1 MSTWDVL
8 QIFLVLFLLMAVM
21 YILLYLV
28 KKYIFTFDRKS
39 SGKFKVNVL
48 ATQLI
53 MPRKYI
59 SLVKIKNKVYLLGV
73 SEQSITLLDKE
84 ESEDYEIDDEV
95 NEQLSSSNFM
105 DYLKK
110 SMGKK

>member
-1 MSTWDVL
+1 MSSWDIL
-8 QIFLVLFLLMAVM
+8 QIFFILFLLIAVM

-28 KKYIFTFDRKS
+28 KRYLFTFDRKTA
-39 SGKFKVNVL
+39 GQFKVNVL

-59 SLVKIKNKVYLLGV
+59 SLIRIKNKVYLLGV
-73 SEQSITLLDKE
+73 SEQSITLLDKDD
-84 ESEDYEIDDEV
+84 SEDYEIDEET
-95 NEQLSSSNFM
+95 NEKLTTSSFI

-110 SMGKK
+110 SMGKR

>member
-1 MSTWDVL
+1 
-8 QIFLVLFLLMAVM
+8 M

-28 KKYIFTFDRKS
+28 KRYLFTFDKKS
-39 SGKFKVNVL
+39 SGRFKVNVL

-59 SLVKIKNKVYLLGV
+59 SLVRIKNKVYLLGV
-73 SEQSITLLDKE
+73 SEQSITLLDKDD
-84 ESEDYEIDDEV
+84 SEDYEIDEEV
-95 NEQLSSSNFM
+95 NEKLTTANFM

-110 SMGKK
+110 SMGKR